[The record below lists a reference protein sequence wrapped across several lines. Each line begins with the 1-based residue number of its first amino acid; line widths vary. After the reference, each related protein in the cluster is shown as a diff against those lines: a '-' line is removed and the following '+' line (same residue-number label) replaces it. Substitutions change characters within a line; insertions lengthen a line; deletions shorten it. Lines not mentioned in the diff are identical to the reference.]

1 MPNSEHRLQA
11 KIFIEIWN
19 TMPETHGFLF
29 STFQETLT
37 PAEGA
42 IKKSLGLV
50 AGVSDMIYITPKKE
64 MIGIELKAPDSY
76 HKVVHI
82 IAQAQWLINVPNKG
96 YFCDSLEMAKKIING
111 EEGIDPKKVLDYALS
126 LKTESMKWLKEF

>member
-1 MPNSEHRLQA
+1 
-11 KIFIEIWN
+11 
-19 TMPETHGFLF
+19 
-29 STFQETLT
+29 
-37 PAEGA
+37 
-42 IKKSLGLV
+42 
-50 AGVSDMIYITPKKE
+50 

-126 LKTESMKWLKEF
+126 LKTKSMKWLKEF